1 MTTLNKSGGI
11 SALLMALSYIVGIVI
26 FVTVLNPEDSLNLTQ
41 QVEFLIENQ
50 SVIYFTMLFI
60 YVIAGFA
67 LLVLVQALYEVLKTK
82 HKTLMQTTA
91 VIGFIWSGVVIAAGM
106 IYLVGMDSVIELNDT
121 QSSQAASLW
130 QSVQVISNGLGG
142 GTEIVGG
149 IWIALISWT
158 ALRSNIFPKVL
169 NYLGLIVG
177 LAGIVTIIPTL
188 KDATMVFGLGQ
199 ILWFIWVG
207 VALLKRA
214 TN

>member
-1 MTTLNKSGGI
+1 MTTLNKAGGI
-11 SALLMALSYIVGIVI
+11 SALLMALSYIVGIVV
-26 FVTVLNPEDSLNLTQ
+26 FVTVLNTEGSLNLTQ
-41 QVEFLIENQ
+41 QVEFLIANQ
-50 SVIYFTMLFI
+50 SIIYFTMLFI
-60 YVIAGFA
+60 YVFAGFA

-91 VIGFIWSGVVIAAGM
+91 VIGLIWSGVVIAAGM

-158 ALRSNIFPKVL
+158 ALGSNIFPKVL

-214 TN
+214 NN